1 MVFDYYIDSN
11 DQCTIRGLTPNTKY
25 FVIGVIEDWQGDMI
39 KISSKKNIKTENV
52 PSYVDLGGD
61 IYWCSV
67 NYKADRQTFEPSQF
81 NTQDL
86 FFSYTLPN
94 PNDEIIP
101 GDWRYPTKNELQYL
115 CDNCIVTLIDFKD
128 RYVRLTN
135 NAGTHLYVPFTSR
148 MPLYETLSGY
158 KELALFPC
166 DKASG
171 INVHSGSA
179 LPGLCNSNLQE
190 KVFFGEQ
197 LNGYSLRIRTND
209 YSDDFFHWSYLDG
222 FVTPPVDRSGTSNRG
237 VRFVFDK

>member
-135 NAGTHLYVPFTSR
+135 NAGLNLTCLSR
-148 MPLYETLSGY
+148 VVCPYMKRS
-158 KELALFPC
+158 
-166 DKASG
+166 
-171 INVHSGSA
+171 
-179 LPGLCNSNLQE
+179 
-190 KVFFGEQ
+190 
-197 LNGYSLRIRTND
+197 
-209 YSDDFFHWSYLDG
+209 
-222 FVTPPVDRSGTSNRG
+222 PVIKN
-237 VRFVFDK
+237 